1 MLEKIITFINA
12 DAGTMATAIA
22 KMTLFIVLSLRSLPQ
37 RPRFSLYIPR
47 SAMSGRVLFRFCFEK
62 KIRSWGLGASSSS
75 KRGLCKASNLRTS
88 KFWFVLGLRCSRVPS
103 CRSCALAW
111 EAIIGYSRAQQ
122 KMQMQIP
129 GEFSST
135 PTREGML
142 DWFAPLALRVV
153 SPCPPVCTF

>member
-88 KFWFVLGLRCSRVPS
+88 KFWFVLGLRCSE
-103 CRSCALAW
+103 LQKL
-111 EAIIGYSRAQQ
+111 RARMGSHYWVQQ
-122 KMQMQIP
+122 GTAEDADADTGGI
-129 GEFSST
+129 FIYT
-135 PTREGML
+135 H
-142 DWFAPLALRVV
+142 A
-153 SPCPPVCTF
+153 